1 MKITFRLLK
10 MYKKNSLIFMIGL
23 FLLSGEG
30 LNPFTSQ
37 NTIALGSVQS
47 DQLILANASVSMEE
61 KEKITIALQEL
72 NQAKNDFNL
81 ALQAFTKELQAVAN
95 TEKKVS
101 LTPLQNVNVKLD
113 QLMESSQNLKQ
124 ILEKS
129 SLNSQDQIKNKLQN
143 IDAILNRFSKII
155 YPFKKGVNSGE
166 VKKVQEYLGFFPRRN
181 INPQFYGIY
190 GQTTQ
195 EEIES
200 FNKDNLNKLSVQIK
214 QLTDNINQEFVQIQ
228 KNSEGE
234 NLQKLAEKLSKL
246 ESENNNLKSQVN
258 QLRIQPKNWFWL
270 YLSIVCSISAFLG
283 VMLLIV
289 NQKKSR
295 KAITPTKVYNL
306 TNNDLALIEEEMY
319 EKIAQQFKDQ
329 MRLIESRFKALEGTS
344 SFSKNI
350 PHFSPSSEVDQ
361 KLRIIATRE
370 QGITNLE
377 GNSIPKIINPYDT
390 LVNDYNLSN
399 EELIKNVIEVNP
411 INQEFIA
418 SEDNTLP
425 PEIIFK
431 KQQKGQYWIIK
442 VDDFYYL
449 IPKLH
454 ILITKLSYQS
464 LQNLFECYSYKPGIS
479 TKIQLLK
486 PARVSVISDQE
497 EWEFI
502 QKGIIQFV

>member
-1 MKITFRLLK
+1 M
-10 MYKKNSLIFMIGL
+10 MYKKSSLIFVIGL

-30 LNPFTSQ
+30 LKPFSPQ
-37 NTIALGSVQS
+37 NTIVLGSVPP
-47 DQLILANASVSMEE
+47 DQLILANASVSIEE

-81 ALQAFTKELQAVAN
+81 ALQVFTKELQGVAN
-95 TEKKVS
+95 TEKKVN

-113 QLMESSQNLKQ
+113 QLIESNQNLKQ

-129 SLNSQDQIKNKLQN
+129 PLNSQGEIKNKLQN

-155 YPFKKGVNSGE
+155 YPFKKGLNSGE

-200 FNKDNLNKLSVQIK
+200 FTKDNLNKLSGQIK
-214 QLTDNINQEFVQIQ
+214 QLTDNINQEFIQIQ
-228 KNSEGE
+228 KNTETA
-234 NLQKLAEKLSKL
+234 NLQKLEEKLSKL
-246 ESENNNLKSQVN
+246 ESENNNLKSKVSQIQN
-258 QLRIQPKNWFWL
+258 QPKNSFL
-270 YLSIVCSISAFLG
+270 GLLSITFSILAFLG
-283 VMLLIV
+283 ILLLIL
-289 NQKKSR
+289 NQKKSQ

-329 MRLIESRFKALEGTS
+329 MRLIESRFRALEGTS

-350 PHFSPSSEVDQ
+350 PHFSPSSDADQ

-377 GNSIPKIINPYDT
+377 GDSTPKIINPYDN
-390 LVNDYNLSN
+390 LVHDYNLSN

-411 INQEFIA
+411 INQELIA
-418 SEDNTLP
+418 PEDNTLP

-449 IPKLH
+449 IPKLN